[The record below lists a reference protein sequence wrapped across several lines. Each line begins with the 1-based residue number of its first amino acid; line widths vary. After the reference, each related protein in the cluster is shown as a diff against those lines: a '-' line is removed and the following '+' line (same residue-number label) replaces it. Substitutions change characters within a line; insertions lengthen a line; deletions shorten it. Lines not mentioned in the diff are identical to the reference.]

1 MTIDSPA
8 SRTILPKT
16 KGARPVRSRTT
27 KVRAAVVGLGWP
39 GMQHLK
45 GYTADP
51 RSEVIAV
58 CDLDETHAKEVA
70 TQHNIPNI
78 YTNHLEM
85 LENKDN

>member
-1 MTIDSPA
+1 M
-8 SRTILPKT
+8 RHQ
-16 KGARPVRSRTT
+16 TT

-58 CDLDETHAKEVA
+58 CDLDETQVNIFVNDPA
-70 TQHNIPNI
+70 TTDT
-78 YTNHLEM
+78 YTNHL
-85 LENKDN
+85 

>member
-1 MTIDSPA
+1 MSNQ
-8 SRTILPKT
+8 
-16 KGARPVRSRTT
+16 TT

-45 GYTADP
+45 GYTVDP

-58 CDLDETHAKEVA
+58 CDLDKARVQEVA
-70 TQHNIPNI
+70 KQHKIPNM

-85 LENKDN
+85 LKNQDIDAVSVCLPTSSTRLFLLTH